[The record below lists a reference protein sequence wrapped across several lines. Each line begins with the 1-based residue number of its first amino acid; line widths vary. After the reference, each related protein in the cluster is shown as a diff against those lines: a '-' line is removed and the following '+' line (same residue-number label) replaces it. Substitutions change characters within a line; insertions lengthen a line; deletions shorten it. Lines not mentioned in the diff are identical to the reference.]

1 MMADNIIRVTEE
13 NQPLLVKYCARY
25 GAEHDA
31 SYMPG
36 RDFGLSAEHPAY
48 LLIEG
53 DQVTGAVSLMRTKGF
68 LSVGKGRF
76 SIFHAR
82 TGDAG
87 DYAKL
92 LEAICPHLEDLK
104 SVYLFIPEDN
114 VKMAGI
120 LEELGFEVERYS
132 FVLERGGPTLPDPVF
147 PEGISIH
154 PLSPDDLEGIRQ
166 FANCINEEFKD
177 LAGHAP
183 STAEFIQTF
192 FKDQGYI
199 TGGLCLL
206 KKGGEPI
213 GTIGLM
219 HDVEDMAA
227 GEIIAFGIIE
237 KYRGMDLG
245 RNLFRFGFNFLIN
258 KGLKPVILSVNG
270 ENHGAI
276 TLYESEGFKLTET
289 VVCYSLEPRGIL

>member
-1 MMADNIIRVTEE
+1 MAEVIPVDQN
-13 NQPLLVKYCARY
+13 NQARLYDYCKQF

-31 SYMPG
+31 SFMLG
-36 RDFGLSAEHPAY
+36 RDFELSAEHPSC

-53 DQVTGAVSLMRTKGF
+53 DQVAGAVSLMRTEGF

-82 TGDAG
+82 SGDTG

-92 LEAICPHLEDLK
+92 LESICPHIEDLK
-104 SVYLFIPEDN
+104 SVYLFIPEDK
-114 VKMAGI
+114 VIMAGI

-132 FVLERGGPTLPDPVF
+132 FILERRGPTLPDPVF
-147 PEGISIH
+147 PEGIYIYT
-154 PLSPDDLEGIRQ
+154 LAPDDLEGIRQ
-166 FANCINEEFKD
+166 FTDCINKEFKD
-177 LAGHAP
+177 LAGHTH

-199 TGGLCLL
+199 KGGLCLL
-206 KKGGEPI
+206 KKGGESI

-227 GEIIAFGIIE
+227 GEIMAFGILE

-245 RNLFRFGFNFLIN
+245 RNLFRYGFNFLIN

-276 TLYESEGFKLTET
+276 RLYESEGFNLTDT
-289 VVCYSLEPRGIL
+289 VVCYSLEQ